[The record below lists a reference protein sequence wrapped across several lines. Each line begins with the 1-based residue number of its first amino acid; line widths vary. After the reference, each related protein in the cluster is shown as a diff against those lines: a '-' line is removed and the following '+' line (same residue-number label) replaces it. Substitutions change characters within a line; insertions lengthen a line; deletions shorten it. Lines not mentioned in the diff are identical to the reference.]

1 MSTLKGGARKT
12 EWVCSIFTVSG
23 KKKPMYVNNR
33 TWEKYPIIINKK
45 GNLSYRNNKG
55 LVKPVSNCDSDDII
69 KIFKLI
75 HNPTTTKKETATVH
89 STVKS
94 NKTKKNN
101 NQIPIEELI
110 EKIKKGEPLPNNNSV
125 KHLMHFCKLATEK
138 NAFANQTSPDRTM
151 TPTPAMAKTPTP
163 AMTKTPGA
171 PARAKTPGAPAR
183 AKTPGAPARAR
194 MPTHAMAKTP
204 THASA
209 RENTKIPNSFFGS
222 PPKRSPSPK
231 AKTPTPVKAKTPT
244 PVKSKTPTPVKAKTP
259 TPVKA
264 KTPTPVKASMTR
276 KQRCD
281 DGERCNKGTRCN
293 KKTGY
298 CEKKELKT
306 RKTSV
311 KHKTIR
317 NPSSVL
323 RDKRAKDSKLDV
335 MRVKHS
341 YKELGIT
348 ETDYFEDVCLV
359 LRNIRKKLHEPN
371 KPAEK
376 MLEWS
381 KDKMFKLH
389 DLSPFITNKQGKQ
402 LTGSKIENRDLYL
415 GPHLIRATNVIGKG
429 GYGQIYKGTFGH
441 KNCAIKQ
448 SLQPMTSRTDVIDY
462 YTEII
467 IQNELFCH
475 AHRQALSQP
484 KYAKI
489 PKPYFMARLNET
501 PLLGME
507 PLDDSLYNFIQKT
520 RPRSVTEHTY
530 KMKMTKVITD
540 MFECLCNTLI
550 LLQDKYEFYHRDM
563 HAGNIMYRKQGESY
577 QWFLID
583 FGFATFKMN
592 DYRFNWESAGPYGTF
607 NTKAIKE
614 GKGKG
619 RVGHDLRLT
628 LLFIFNLVDWGLSHI
643 LLREAFD
650 ILNFIYRGIR
660 SSILDNNIGDAGNFW
675 HRGYADAFNNLVTRE
690 TEPKVFL
697 AETIPKLR
705 EVIANAKGQSSVRR
719 TPTKTKKE
727 YVHVE
732 RKEGKLQTKKN
743 LI

>member
-1 MSTLKGGARKT
+1 MYEKYGGTRKV
-12 EWVCSIFTVSG
+12 EWYCSIETNG
-23 KKKPMYVNNR
+23 TQANPMYINSR
-33 TWEKYPIIINKK
+33 TQEKYPIFINKK
-45 GNLSYRNNKG
+45 GNLSYQNDKG
-55 LVKPVSNCDSDDII
+55 LVKPVLNCNSEDVI
-69 KIFKLI
+69 KIFRLFRNSVI
-75 HNPTTTKKETATVH
+75 APAPSARQNSVHSVRVRNSTKK
-89 STVKS
+89 KK
-94 NKTKKNN
+94 KTTLIKNV
-101 NQIPIEELI
+101 QEYIDIIEQD
-110 EKIKKGEPLPNNNSV
+110 KPLPNT
-125 KHLMHFCKLATEK
+125 KGADILKKFCNTATRK
-138 NAFANQTSPDRTM
+138 NALKR
-151 TPTPAMAKTPTP
+151 PTPAIANTP
-163 AMTKTPGA
+163 AA
-171 PARAKTPGAPAR
+171 
-183 AKTPGAPARAR
+183 
-194 MPTHAMAKTP
+194 HAMV
-204 THASA
+204 
-209 RENTKIPNSFFGS
+209 
-222 PPKRSPSPK
+222 
-231 AKTPTPVKAKTPT
+231 KTPTPVKTKTPT
-244 PVKSKTPTPVKAKTP
+244 PVKTKTPTPVKTKTPTPVKAKTP

-264 KTPTPVKASMTR
+264 KTPTPVNASMTR

-311 KHKTIR
+311 KHKTRR

-335 MRVKHS
+335 MRVKDS

-402 LTGSKIENRDLYL
+402 LKGSKIENRDLYL

-563 HAGNIMYRKQGESY
+563 HASNIMYRKQGESY

-660 SSILDNNIGDAGNFW
+660 TSILDNNIGDAGNFW

-705 EVIANAKGQSSVRR
+705 VAIANAKGQSSVRR
-719 TPTKTKKE
+719 SPTKTRKE
-727 YVHVE
+727 YLHVE